1 MVIEL
6 LIFSIVIIAYGMYV
20 TMAIIGFGKHKEIIH
35 CEGIEK
41 HFLSIII
48 SCRNE
53 ENNISYCLN
62 SIINQTYQKE
72 KFEIILID
80 DASEDK
86 TVNVASSILVN
97 SGISYT
103 IIQQK
108 THCGKK
114 SNLTEGIKIA
124 KGSIIVTSDADVV
137 SRHIKWLE
145 TINTYY
151 ALQNPNMLI
160 LPVDFIDDNT
170 ILGSFQIV
178 ENAALT
184 GTTIGFS
191 GLKKPFLC
199 NGANLSF
206 RKEIFNIVNGYEGHS
221 HISSGDDVF
230 LLEDFK
236 KIDSNKIIYGFN
248 RALIVKLQPLHVL
261 NDFIN
266 QRVRWAYKSK
276 ENSNQINLFGGF
288 IVISA
293 NLIILALLV
302 AIIKRSE
309 IIPYLSIFAAS
320 KLIFD
325 FLLLFL
331 ASKFL
336 GQTKRF
342 LVWFLP
348 FEFVYWCYALLI
360 GILSLFYKPY
370 WKGKKIS

>member
-1 MVIEL
+1 VIIEL
-6 LIFSIVIIAYGMYV
+6 LIFSAIIIAYGV
-20 TMAIIGFGKHKEIIH
+20 FITIAIFGFGKHKEIILR
-35 CEGIEK
+35 EDVEK

-48 SCRNE
+48 SSRNE
-53 ENNISYCLN
+53 ESNIRHCLN
-62 SIINQTYQKE
+62 SIINQSYQKD
-72 KFEIILID
+72 KFEVILID
-80 DASEDK
+80 DASEDQ
-86 TVNVASSILVN
+86 TVKIATSILDN
-97 SGISYT
+97 SGINHT
-103 IIQQK
+103 IVQQK
-108 THCGKK
+108 THFGKK
-114 SNLTEGIKIA
+114 ANLTEGIKIA
-124 KGSIIVTSDADVV
+124 KGSIIITSDADVV
-137 SRHIKWLE
+137 LRHNKWLE
-145 TINTYY
+145 TINAYY
-151 ALQNPNMLI
+151 ALLNPNMLI
-160 LPVDFIDDNT
+160 MPIDYIDENT
-170 ILGSFQIV
+170 ILGSFQIL

-184 GTTIGFS
+184 GTAIGFS
-191 GLKKPFLC
+191 GIKKPFLC

-206 RKEIFNIVNGYEGHS
+206 RKEIFNIVNGYESHS

-236 KIDSNKIIYGFN
+236 KVDSNKIIYGFN
-248 RALIVKLQPLHVL
+248 RALIVKLQPLHDL

-288 IVISA
+288 IVITA

-302 AIIKRSE
+302 AIVQKSE
-309 IIPYLSIFAAS
+309 IIPYLSIFTAA

-336 GQTKRF
+336 GYTKKY
-342 LVWFLP
+342 LVWFMP

>member
-6 LIFSIVIIAYGMYV
+6 LIFSVVIIAYGV
-20 TMAIIGFGKHKEIIH
+20 FITLAIFGFSKHKEIILR
-35 CEGIEK
+35 EDVEK

-48 SCRNE
+48 SSRNE
-53 ENNISYCLN
+53 ESNIRHCLN
-62 SIINQTYQKE
+62 SIINQSYQKE
-72 KFEIILID
+72 KFEVILID

-86 TVNVASSILVN
+86 TVSVAASTLDN
-97 SGISYT
+97 SGINHT

-114 SNLTEGIKIA
+114 ANLTEGIKIA
-124 KGSIIVTSDADVV
+124 KGSIIIISDADVA
-137 SRHIKWLE
+137 SRHKKWLE
-145 TINTYY
+145 TINAYY
-151 ALQNPNMLI
+151 ALLNPNMLI
-160 LPVDFIDDNT
+160 MPVDYIDENT
-170 ILGSFQIV
+170 TLGSFQII
-178 ENAALT
+178 ENTALT

-206 RKEIFNIVNGYEGHS
+206 QKEIFNKVNGYENHS

-248 RALIVKLQPLHVL
+248 RALIVKLQPLCAL
-261 NDFIN
+261 NDLIN

-276 ENSNQINLFGGF
+276 ENNNQINLFGGF
-288 IVISA
+288 IVVSA

-302 AIIKRSE
+302 SIVQKSE
-309 IIPYLSIFAAS
+309 IIPYLSIFATA

-336 GQTKRF
+336 GHTKKY
-342 LVWFLP
+342 LTWFIP